1 MVEWIKTYNTI
12 EVWTLIVAIA
22 TLFVTIMTYC
32 YNRNINKKHKLEL
45 LKRKQARLKGM
56 ENHMR
61 WGQVEISAAAHLRG
75 EMAALEAEIEELKS
89 QM

>member
-1 MVEWIKTYNTI
+1 MVEWIKTYITI
-12 EVWTLIVAIA
+12 DVWTLIVSIA
-22 TLFVTIMTYC
+22 TLIVAVMTYC
-32 YNRNINKKHKLEL
+32 YTRKINKKHKLEL

-61 WGQVEISAAAHLRG
+61 WGQVEVSAAAHLRG
-75 EMAALEAEIEELKS
+75 EMAALEAEIEEIKS